1 MLEPAGAGSSA
12 PRAFLHVG
20 AWSVARHQLSLAIA
34 MGCERIVCIAR
45 GFDAELASLQHAAEA
60 AGAQFNVISGAR
72 QLSPLIT
79 VADDVLVISD
89 GLMVASQSAI
99 DLLAGNH
106 GVVVQPIEVG
116 LVAGFE
122 RLDINH
128 ATAGLMLIPG
138 RLVERL
144 NELPADCDVAS
155 ALTRIALQ
163 FGIAQRPL
171 PADAR
176 EGGGWKLV
184 RTEPEAD
191 ELEAGWLAVQLAA
204 ETATSPGTW
213 IARFAVRTFGAALF
227 HGGSGSSAVTIAA
240 GATFLL
246 ALVAGWFGL
255 IGLGLCLAG
264 LGWVIG
270 QCAGQLARIERAAL
284 LRDAPLLTLGDLAA
298 IVADVVIV
306 VLVLWSYPVSLGI
319 YRQDIAFPPIVLLG
333 LLRILPRSLAL
344 RQAGWMEDRLLLT
357 ILFAFAAGAEVLLPA
372 IRALAIAVLAAGI
385 LLPRIPR
392 ILTRS

>member
-1 MLEPAGAGSSA
+1 
-12 PRAFLHVG
+12 
-20 AWSVARHQLSLAIA
+20 

-89 GLMVASQSAI
+89 GLMVAPQGAI

-122 RLDINH
+122 RIDINH

-191 ELEAGWLAVQLAA
+191 ELEAGWLAIQLAA

-213 IARFAVRTFGAALF
+213 IARLAVRTFGPALF
-227 HGGSGSSAVTIAA
+227 HAGSGSSAVTIAA

-246 ALVAGWFGL
+246 ALVAGWFSL

-264 LGWVIG
+264 LGWVVG

-284 LRDAPLLTLGDLAA
+284 LRDAPLLTRGDQAA
-298 IVADVVIV
+298 IIADIVIV
-306 VLVLWSYPVSLGI
+306 VLVLWSYPVSFAI
-319 YRQDIAFPPIVLLG
+319 ARQDIAFAPIVLLG

-357 ILFAFAAGAEVLLPA
+357 VLLAFAAGAEVLLPA
-372 IRALAIAVLAAGI
+372 IRVLAIAALAAGI

>member
-1 MLEPAGAGSSA
+1 MLEPAGAGIPA

-20 AWSVARHQLSLAIA
+20 AWSVARHQLSLAVA

-45 GFDAELASLQHAAEA
+45 GFDSELAALQHAAEA

-89 GLMVASQSAI
+89 GLMVAPQRAI
-99 DLLAGNH
+99 DLVAGNH

-122 RLDINH
+122 RIDINN
-128 ATAGLMLIPG
+128 ATAGLMYIPG

-144 NELPADCDVAS
+144 NELPADCDVVS

-176 EGGGWKLV
+176 DRGGWKLV
-184 RTEPEAD
+184 RTEAEAAD
-191 ELEAGWLAVQLAA
+191 LEAGWLSMQLAA

-213 IARFAVRTFGAALF
+213 VARLAVRTFGPALL
-227 HGGSGSSAVTIAA
+227 HAGSGSGAVAIAA
-240 GATFLL
+240 GAAYLF

-270 QCAGQLARIERAAL
+270 QCVGQLARIERAAL
-284 LRDAPLLTLGDLAA
+284 LREPPLLTREGLAA
-298 IVADVVIV
+298 AVADLVVIV
-306 VLVLWSYPVSLGI
+306 LVMWSYPVSLSI
-319 YRQDIAFPPIVLLG
+319 DWQDIVFPPIVLLG

-344 RQAGWMEDRLLLT
+344 RQAGWIEDRLLLA
-357 ILFAFAAGAEVLLPA
+357 IFLAFAAGAEILLPT
-372 IRALAIAVLAAGI
+372 IRLLAIVALAAGI

>member
-1 MLEPAGAGSSA
+1 
-12 PRAFLHVG
+12 
-20 AWSVARHQLSLAIA
+20 

-45 GFDAELASLQHAAEA
+45 GFDSELASLQHAAEA

-89 GLMVASQSAI
+89 GLMVAPQRAI
-99 DLLAGNH
+99 DLVAGSH

-122 RLDINH
+122 RIDINN

-155 ALTRIALQ
+155 AITRIALQ
-163 FGIAQRPL
+163 FGVAQRPL

-176 EGGGWKLV
+176 DRGGWKLV
-184 RTEPEAD
+184 RTEAEAAD
-191 ELEAGWLAVQLAA
+191 LEAGWLSMQLAA

-213 IARFAVRTFGAALF
+213 VARLAVRTFGPALL
-227 HGGSGSSAVTIAA
+227 HAGSGSGAAVIAA
-240 GATFLL
+240 GAAYLF

-255 IGLGLCLAG
+255 IGFGLCLAG

-270 QCAGQLARIERAAL
+270 QCVGQLARIERAAL
-284 LRDAPLLTLGDLAA
+284 LREPPLLTREGLAA
-298 IVADVVIV
+298 AVADLVII
-306 VLVLWSYPVSLGI
+306 VLVTWSYPVSLSI
-319 YRQDIAFPPIVLLG
+319 DWQDIVFPPIVLLG

-344 RQAGWMEDRLLLT
+344 RQAGWMEDRLLLAI
-357 ILFAFAAGAEVLLPA
+357 ILAFAAGAEILLPV
-372 IRALAIAVLAAGI
+372 IRLLAIVALAAGM
-385 LLPRIPR
+385 LLPRMPR

>member
-1 MLEPAGAGSSA
+1 MPT

-34 MGCERIVCIAR
+34 MGCERIICIAR
-45 GFDAELASLQHAAEA
+45 GFDSELASLQHAAEA

-89 GLMVASQSAI
+89 GLMVAPQRAI

-122 RLDINH
+122 RIDINN
-128 ATAGLMLIPG
+128 ATAGLMFIPG

-171 PADAR
+171 PVDAR
-176 EGGGWKLV
+176 DRGGWKLV
-184 RTEPEAD
+184 RTEPEASD
-191 ELEAGWLAVQLAA
+191 LEAGWLSMQLAA

-213 IARFAVRTFGAALF
+213 VARFAVRTFGPALL
-227 HGGSGSSAVTIAA
+227 HASSGSGAVAVAA
-240 GATFLL
+240 GAIYLF

-270 QCAGQLARIERAAL
+270 QCVGQLARIERAAL
-284 LRDAPLLTLGDLAA
+284 LRDPPLLTREGLAVAAADL
-298 IVADVVIV
+298 VII
-306 VLVLWSYPVSLGI
+306 VLVMWSYPVSLSI
-319 YRQDIAFPPIVLLG
+319 DWQDIAFPPIVLLG

-344 RQAGWMEDRLLLT
+344 RQAGWMEDRLLLAV
-357 ILFAFAAGAEVLLPA
+357 LLAFAAGAEILLPA
-372 IRALAIAVLAAGI
+372 IRLLAIAALAAGI
-385 LLPRIPR
+385 LLPRIPT